1 MLVLQLPKP
10 ATNSILYFFSTASHH
25 PCLASDAQVALDFL
39 TCEAMS
45 RMFLHMLLLLPETP
59 FCPLAKPELTLT
71 QPLFSVPT
79 VDWIVHCSVFPQY
92 IPWHLYVCL
101 PP

>member
-1 MLVLQLPKP
+1 MPEDLCHFAGSPAPKP

-25 PCLASDAQVALDFL
+25 PCLGLDAQVALDFL

-59 FCPLAKPELTLT
+59 FIL
-71 QPLFSVPT
+71 
-79 VDWIVHCSVFPQY
+79 
-92 IPWHLYVCL
+92 L
-101 PP
+101 PNLN